1 MTRSDGHPPSTT
13 PIRAVTN
20 PHNLTPRHVTSEMCT
35 AALRG
40 CGAGD
45 AMIRDFHEAEKV
57 LDALVKAM
65 EATPDG

>member
-1 MTRSDGHPPSTT
+1 
-13 PIRAVTN
+13 
-20 PHNLTPRHVTSEMCT
+20 MCT